1 MDWAQPENAIWLLA
15 IPLFIGLSIYV
26 YRWRERVKSSFADS
40 KLIQKIF
47 PSNDQSRY
55 WIKVGLIAAGLFF
68 AIIALMDP
76 LYGEEEIKVQ
86 REGVDIIYALD
97 LSNSMNT
104 ADVAPSRIERAKKII
119 SESVN
124 RLGGD
129 RVGLIVFAADAYSI
143 SPLTNDYSAIQSYI
157 ASASPDLISQQGTS
171 FSNVLQKAVE
181 MFGNTPSTG
190 KLLVILSDGEDNENS
205 VSKAEKIAKD
215 NRIHIVSLGI
225 GTTTGGPIPMHL
237 GGFQEY
243 KLDKYGE
250 TVISK
255 LEESSLKSLAK
266 SANGTYI
273 LATQTEETLK
283 QLHTYLNSLEKDV
296 QDTAMSRDKKHAFQW
311 ILAISLLLIFIDTLT
326 TEHKVFNNKKG

>member
-1 MDWAQPENAIWLLA
+1 MNWAQPEHIIWMVTIL
-15 IPLFIGLSIYV
+15 IFIGLSYYV
-26 YRWRERVKSSFADS
+26 YRWRIRTKEAFADS
-40 KLIQKIF
+40 KLIKKLF
-47 PSNDQSRY
+47 PSESNSRY
-55 WIKVGLIAAGLFF
+55 WFKVFIVSFGLILSV
-68 AIIALMDP
+68 IALMDP
-76 LYGEEEIKVQ
+76 LYGEEEIKVK

-104 ADVAPSRIERAKKII
+104 EDVAPSRIERAKKII

-157 ASASPDLISQQGTS
+157 SSANPALISQQGTS

-190 KLLVILSDGEDNENS
+190 KLLVVLSDGEDNEDS
-205 VSKAEKIAKD
+205 VSQAEKLAKD
-215 NRIHIVSLGI
+215 NQIHVLSLGI
-225 GTTTGGPIPMHL
+225 GTQAGAPIPMHI

-250 TVISK
+250 IVISK
-255 LEESSLKSLAK
+255 LEESSLRSLAK
-266 SANGTYI
+266 ASNGKFI
-273 LATQTEETLK
+273 LANHTEETLA
-283 QLHTYLNSLEKDV
+283 QLHQFLNTLEKKV
-296 QDTAMSRDKKHAFQW
+296 QDTATSKDKKHAYQW
-311 ILAISLLLIFIDTLT
+311 ILAFALLLIFIDTLT
-326 TEHKVFNNKKG
+326 TDHKVFNNKKQ

>member
-1 MDWAQPENAIWLLA
+1 MNWAQPEHIIWILA
-15 IPLFIGLSIYV
+15 LPVFIGLSYYV
-26 YRWRERVKSSFADS
+26 YRWRIRTKESFADS
-40 KLIQKIF
+40 KLLKKLF
-47 PSNDQSRY
+47 PLESNSRY
-55 WIKVGLIAAGLFF
+55 WWKVFLVSLGILFSV
-68 AIIALMDP
+68 IALMDP
-76 LYGEEEIKVQ
+76 LYGEEEVKVK

-104 ADVAPSRIERAKKII
+104 ADMAPNRLERAKKII
-119 SESVN
+119 SESVS

-157 ASASPDLISQQGTS
+157 SSASPALISQQGTS

-205 VSKAEKIAKD
+205 VSKAESLAKEHK
-215 NRIHIVSLGI
+215 IHIVSLGI
-225 GTTTGGPIPMHL
+225 GTQTGGPIPMHI

-243 KLDKYGE
+243 KLDRNGE
-250 TVISK
+250 MVISK

-266 SANGTYI
+266 SSGGQYI
-273 LATQTEETLK
+273 LASQTEETLK
-283 QLHTYLNSLEKDV
+283 QLHSYLNSLDKKV
-296 QDTAMSRDKKHAFQW
+296 QDTAMSKDKKHAFQW
-311 ILAISLLLIFIDTLT
+311 ILVLSFLLIFIDTLT